1 MKKIQINR
9 ALRILLASISFV
21 GVSCSDKSLET
32 AEIKNLHKVKS
43 VNVAPRIPENVG
55 PSISENAGLREV
67 ENWGPRETP
76 KGKKFNI
83 QPNGL
88 SAGWIK
94 VKGVSRHPKTHIL
107 FGQVVIG
114 GRDLSITET
123 GVSFFVRDAL
133 IQKAGSYEVAIIEG
147 DTSRKI
153 VVGEF
158 KVK

>member
-1 MKKIQINR
+1 MNKLQLNIV
-9 ALRILLASISFV
+9 LPVLLGLMSLVVA
-21 GVSCSDKSLET
+21 SCSSKEPGT
-32 AEIKNLHKVKS
+32 QEIKNLQEVRS
-43 VNVAPRIPENVG
+43 VNVAPRISENV
-55 PSISENAGLREV
+55 STRKAVNAGLREV

-83 QPNGL
+83 QRNGQ
-88 SAGWIK
+88 SAMWVV
-94 VKGVSRHPKTHIL
+94 VKAVSRHPKTHIL

-114 GRDLSITET
+114 GQDLSIAEN

-133 IQKAGSYEVAIIEG
+133 IQKSGSYQVAIIEG